1 MRISYVCIEN
11 FRNFKE
17 CEVKLG
23 QNIVLIG
30 ENKAGKSNFITALRL
45 VLDPLQNRQLV
56 SDDFWGGAGYPFD
69 GRSIKVTVRIT
80 DFGGENPDLVPLTWL
95 SSCLIEQDP
104 PVAQLTY
111 LYYPDVNVNEID
123 QQPFPKQYTE
133 DDYKWKI
140 YPKDDIEGKISLS
153 GMWQDM
159 PLNFINALRDI
170 ASDSNVWSRSP
181 LNELIKLSDDIS
193 SEKIQPYAD
202 KIATTSQGMV
212 DDLLQTLGEE
222 INSELIDMVGKLY
235 NVDPRL
241 GLDITSPDAILKAL
255 RVFVDGDQSRSISR
269 TSLGLQN
276 AIYLSLLSLQ
286 LDKKLERRQGK
297 NKHYLPI
304 VTLEEPEAHLHP
316 HLQRLVFKSFLEK
329 AKARNLPVV
338 ISSHSPYLVSSAD
351 IADLV
356 LLKDDKKTGG
366 TASSAFE
373 FLKTLED
380 RDRKDL
386 SRFLDITKAEMVF
399 AKAVLFVEGDV
410 EILLVKTFMDVL
422 GIDLDEYGIS
432 VCNVYGVNF
441 YHVAMLA
448 VKLGIP
454 FAVLTDG
461 DKFNPVNGLQRGI
474 NLTEVLK
481 NGNEI
486 KNTLQEQYDNKT
498 VDNDVVRKELAK
510 LGIFVNDWTLE
521 PTLIEA
527 GLAEELKLTF
537 QELGDELGQ
546 NVRAGSNHITTY
558 LADPTDENM
567 KSILTAISDT
577 RWGKGRFAHRLCIHI
592 LTKAEAIEED
602 ERQQIVPA
610 YIVDAINH
618 LIKQVVL
625 QDIDEVEEDKE

>member
-1 MRISYVCIEN
+1 MRISYICIEN
-11 FRNFKE
+11 FRNFKK
-17 CEVKLG
+17 CEVNLG
-23 QNIVLIG
+23 QNIILIG

-45 VLDPLQNRQLV
+45 VLDPLQNRQLTA
-56 SDDFWGGAGYPFD
+56 DDFWGGSGYPFD
-69 GRSIKVTVRIT
+69 GRSIQVTVRIT
-80 DFGGENPDLVPLTWL
+80 DFGGKKPDLVPLTWL

-111 LYYPDVNVNEID
+111 LFYPDVNVNEKD
-123 QQPFPKQYTE
+123 QQQVPKQYTE

-140 YPKDDIEGKISLS
+140 YPKDDAEGRISLS

-170 ASDSNVWSRSP
+170 AGDSNVWSRSP

-193 SEKIQPYAD
+193 PEKIQPYAD
-202 KIATTSQGMV
+202 KIANTSQSMV
-212 DDLLQTLGEE
+212 NDLLQTLGEE

-235 NVDPRL
+235 SVDPRL
-241 GLDITSPDAILKAL
+241 GLDITNPDAIVKAL
-255 RVFVDGDQSRSISR
+255 RVFVDGDQNRPISR

-286 LDKKLERRQGK
+286 LDKRLKRRAGR

-316 HLQRLVFKSFLEK
+316 HLQRLVFKNFLDK
-329 AKARNLPVV
+329 ARARNLPVI
-338 ISSHSPYLVSSAD
+338 ISSHSPYLVSAAD

-356 LLKDDKKTGG
+356 RLKDEKKTGG

-386 SRFLDITKAEMVF
+386 SRFLDITKSEMVF

-422 GIDLDEYGIS
+422 GIDFDEYGIS

-474 NLTEVLK
+474 NLAKVFE

-486 KNTLQEQYDNKT
+486 KNALQEQYDNKT
-498 VDNDVVRKELAK
+498 VDNDVVRKELAN
-510 LGIFVNDWTLE
+510 LGVFVNDWTLE

-546 NVRAGSNHITTY
+546 NVRAGSNHIDGY
-558 LADPTDENM
+558 LANPTDENM
-567 KSILTAISDT
+567 RNILTAINDT
-577 RWGKGRFAHRLCIHI
+577 RWGKGRFAHRLCTHI
-592 LTKAEAIEED
+592 LTMAEANEEGKKQ
-602 ERQQIVPA
+602 RIVPA
-610 YIVDAINH
+610 YMVDAVDY
-618 LIKQVVL
+618 LIKQVTP
-625 QDIDEVEEDKE
+625 QDIDEAGENVE

>member
-1 MRISYVCIEN
+1 MRISYVCIKN
-11 FRNFKE
+11 FRNFKK
-17 CEVKLG
+17 CEVNLG

-45 VLDPLQNRQLV
+45 VLDPLQNRQLEA
-56 SDDFWGGAGYPFD
+56 DDFWGGSGYPFD
-69 GRSIKVTVRIT
+69 GRSIQVTVRIT

-95 SSCLIEQDP
+95 SSCLIAKDP

-111 LYYPDVNVNEID
+111 LYYPDVNEDD
-123 QQPFPKQYTE
+123 QQSFPMQYTA
-133 DDYKWKI
+133 DDYKWMI
-140 YPKDDIEGKISLS
+140 YSKDDRTPMKSLS

-170 ASDSNVWSRSP
+170 ARDSNVWSRSP

-202 KIATTSQGMV
+202 KIATTSQSMV
-212 DDLLQTLGEE
+212 DDLLKNLGKE
-222 INSELIDMVGKLY
+222 INSQLMDMVGQLY

-255 RVFVDGDQSRSISR
+255 RVFVDGDHTRSISR

-286 LDKKLERRQGK
+286 LDKKLQRRQGK
-297 NKHYLPI
+297 NKQHYLPI
-304 VTLEEPEAHLHP
+304 ITLEEPEAHLHP
-316 HLQRLVFKSFLEK
+316 HLQRLVFKNFLDK
-329 AKARNLPVV
+329 AQARNLPVI
-338 ISSHSPYLVSSAD
+338 ISSHSPYLVSAAD

-356 LLKDDKKTGG
+356 RIKDDDKDGG
-366 TASSAFE
+366 IAFSAYE
-373 FLKTLED
+373 FLKTIKKKREL
-380 RDRKDL
+380 KDL
-386 SRFLDITKAEMVF
+386 SRFLDITKSEMVF

-474 NLTEVLK
+474 NLTEVFE

-486 KNTLQEQYDNKT
+486 KDALQEQYDNKT

-521 PTLIEA
+521 PTLIEV
-527 GLAEELKLTF
+527 GLAEELKLAF

-546 NVRAGSNHITTY
+546 KVRAGSNHIDTY
-558 LADPTDENM
+558 HAKPTDENM
-567 KSILTAISDT
+567 QNILTSISDT
-577 RWGKGRFAHRLCIHI
+577 RWGKGRFAHRLCTHI
-592 LTKAEAIEED
+592 LTKAGAIEKD

-610 YIVDAINH
+610 YIINAVNH
-618 LIKQVVL
+618 LIEQVTP
-625 QDIDEVEEDKE
+625 QDSDEVGEDVE

>member
-1 MRISYVCIEN
+1 MRISYARIEN
-11 FRNFKE
+11 FRNFKK
-17 CEVKLG
+17 CEVNLG

-56 SDDFWGGAGYPFD
+56 SDDFWGGSGYPFD
-69 GRSIKVTVRIT
+69 GRSIQVTVRIT

-95 SSCLIEQDP
+95 SPCLIEKDP
-104 PVAQLTY
+104 PIAQLTY
-111 LYYPDVNVNEID
+111 LYYPDVNEEE
-123 QQPFPKQYTE
+123 QQLFPKQYTA
-133 DDYKWKI
+133 DDYKWMI
-140 YPKDDIEGKISLS
+140 YPKDDPSQKISLS

-202 KIATTSQGMV
+202 EFATTSQKMV
-212 DDLLQTLGEE
+212 DNLLKSLGEE
-222 INSELIDMVGKLY
+222 INSQLIDMVGQLY

-241 GLDITSPDAILKAL
+241 GLDITSPDAVLKAL
-255 RVFVDGDQSRSISR
+255 RVFVDGDQNRSISR

-286 LDKKLERRQGK
+286 LDKKLQRRQGK
-297 NKHYLPI
+297 NKQHYLPI

-316 HLQRLVFKSFLEK
+316 HLQRLVFKNFLDK
-329 AKARNLPVV
+329 AQARNLPVI
-338 ISSHSPYLVSSAD
+338 ISSHSPYLVSAAD

-356 LLKDDKKTGG
+356 LIKDDVMGG
-366 TASSAFE
+366 GKAFSAYE
-373 FLKTLED
+373 FLKKIKNE
-380 RDRKDL
+380 RERKDL
-386 SRFLDITKAEMVF
+386 DRFLDITKSEMVF

-461 DKFNPVNGLQRGI
+461 DKFNTVTGLQRGI
-474 NLTEVLK
+474 DLTKVFENE
-481 NGNEI
+481 NGI
-486 KNTLQEQYDNKT
+486 KATLQGQYDSKT

-527 GLAEELKLTF
+527 GLTEELKLTF

-546 NVRAGSNHITTY
+546 NVRAGSNHIDTY
-558 LADPTDENM
+558 LANPTDENM
-567 KSILTAISDT
+567 KNILTTISDT
-577 RWGKGRFAHRLCIHI
+577 RWGKGRFAHRLCTHI
-592 LTKAEAIEED
+592 LTRAETIGKD
-602 ERQQIVPA
+602 KRQQIVPA
-610 YIVDAINH
+610 YIFDAVNH
-618 LIKQVVL
+618 LIKQVTP
-625 QDIDEVEEDKE
+625 QDSDKAGEDVK